1 MNKQFMMDRLQEPST
16 WKGLTLVAG
25 LFGYAATPEEVE
37 VIAGAATAVIAL
49 INIFTK
55 ERK

>member
-1 MNKQFMMDRLQEPST
+1 MNKQFIMDRLQEPST

-55 ERK
+55 EKK

>member
-1 MNKQFMMDRLQEPST
+1 MNKQFMMDRLQGPST

-25 LFGYAATPEEVE
+25 LFGYAMTPEETE
-37 VIAGAATAVIAL
+37 VIVGAATGIIAL

-55 ERK
+55 EK